1 MVKDRS
7 LKDLRRGSTE
17 NYIWASEEWSKEDLI
32 NALEYRMVEPTEEN
46 IEKLHQACM
55 GLFDDKTE
63 RNDAIDTKV
72 CKVFS
77 GNLNA
82 L

>member
-1 MVKDRS
+1 M
-7 LKDLRRGSTE
+7 
-17 NYIWASEEWSKEDLI
+17 I